1 MRKAFAL
8 ALNLPPAIKEERQHR
23 ASHPSITVSPP
34 NQCCVQ
40 ISMWLTLE
48 RERNSILT
56 TYSDKQMELSA
67 ICRLHPQLACC

>member
-1 MRKAFAL
+1 M
-8 ALNLPPAIKEERQHR
+8 
-23 ASHPSITVSPP
+23 ASHPSITVSPT